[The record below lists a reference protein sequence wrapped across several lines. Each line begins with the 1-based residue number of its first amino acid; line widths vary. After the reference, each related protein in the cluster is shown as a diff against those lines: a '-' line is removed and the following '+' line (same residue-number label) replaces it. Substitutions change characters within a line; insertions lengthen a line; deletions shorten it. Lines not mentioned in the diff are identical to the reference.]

1 MRCAKARSGEIHA
14 RSPRYGLVVP
24 TELSRRLAALYGCVL
39 VVMIGFGITLP
50 VMPLYVERLALG
62 ADATPARASF
72 HTGLITA
79 AYPLTQ
85 LLLAPLWGKLSD
97 RIGRRPLVLIG
108 IAGFA
113 VTQVLFGVAR
123 GLPLLYMARVLGGAL
138 AAALVP
144 AATAAVSDLTRDDDR
159 ARGIAHLNTAIGL
172 GTVIGPAFGA
182 ILARRDL
189 HLRFASDHVAFD
201 SFSVPFVAAAL
212 LAMIALLAAAFT
224 LRETRPTAASTA
236 IEAARDPQRVHR
248 LLAAAMASYI
258 GISIFE
264 ATFALFA
271 VARYDFG
278 PGAIAAAFME
288 CSMVMIAAQLA
299 TPRLARRFG
308 ERRLLPLGFA
318 AMSAGL
324 VGLVIVRVPA
334 LAYLAVFP
342 LGAGMAFV
350 GPMLTSE
357 VTRHRAHHVGA
368 ALGLQQAAQ
377 SLGQV
382 AGAVLGTLLF
392 GWNAPAPYLVA
403 ASILAGT
410 GVLMLVRR

>member
-1 MRCAKARSGEIHA
+1 MQNE
-14 RSPRYGLVVP
+14 V
-24 TELSRRLAALYGCVL
+24 TRRLAAVYGCVL

-62 ADATPARASF
+62 ADATPARAAF

-85 LLLAPLWGKLSD
+85 LLFAPLWGKLSD
-97 RIGRRPLVLIG
+97 RVGRRPLVLIG

-113 VTQVLFGVAR
+113 VTQALFGVAR
-123 GLPLLYMARVLGGAL
+123 GLPLLYVARVLGGAL

-144 AATAAVSDLTRDDDR
+144 AATAAVADLTQENER
-159 ARGIAHLNTAIGL
+159 ARGIVRLNTAIGL

-182 ILARRDL
+182 VLARRDV
-189 HLRFASDHVAFD
+189 HLRVASEHVALD

-212 LAMIALLAAAFT
+212 LAVVALIAAATT
-224 LRETRPTAASTA
+224 LRETRAAIASSGH
-236 IEAARDPQRVHR
+236 EAPQGLQRVHR
-248 LLAAAMASYI
+248 LLAAAMASYV

-278 PGAIAAAFME
+278 AGAIAAAFTV
-288 CSMVMIAAQLA
+288 CSVVMIGAQLA
-299 TPRLARRFG
+299 TARLARRFG
-308 ERRLLPLGFA
+308 ERSLLSVGFV

-324 VGLVIVRVPA
+324 VGLVIVRAPT
-334 LAYLAVFP
+334 LAYLAIVP

-357 VTRHRAHHVGA
+357 VTRNRAQHVGA

-382 AGAVLGTLLF
+382 AGALLGTFLF
-392 GWNAPAPYLVA
+392 GWTASMPYLVA
-403 ASILAGT
+403 ASLLIGT
-410 GVLMLVRR
+410 GVLVQMRR